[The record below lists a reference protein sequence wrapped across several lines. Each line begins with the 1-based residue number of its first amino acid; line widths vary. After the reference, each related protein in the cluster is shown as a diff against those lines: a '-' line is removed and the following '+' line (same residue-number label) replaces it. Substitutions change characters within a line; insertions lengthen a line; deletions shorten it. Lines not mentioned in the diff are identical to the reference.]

1 MEKLIQLARQ
11 ATLEAGKAIMQ
22 VYAQPFEVYVKD
34 DNSPV
39 TQADL
44 RASNII
50 KEVLK
55 PTGLPFVSE
64 EDLPKDRSQYKR
76 YWLVDPLDGTAEFV
90 NRNGEFTVNIALIDD
105 KQPVLG
111 VIYAPV
117 TNQLWWANFDTRLRD
132 TGHGAWTM
140 SRVSQSRVPRPFT
153 VLVSRSHRTV
163 EVDEYINKVLHPAHP
178 DLVID
183 TQGSSL
189 KFARL
194 AEGSADVYVCYS
206 KTKEWDTAAA
216 DAILRAAGGK
226 VLRISDGKPLEYSKM
241 DYPNP
246 PFVAYAPASI
256 S

>member
-22 VYAQPFEVYVKD
+22 VYAQPFEVYIKD

-105 KQPVLG
+105 EQPVLG

-117 TNQLWWANFDTRLRD
+117 TNQLWWASFDTRLRD
-132 TGHGAWTM
+132 TGHGTWTM
-140 SRVSQSRVPRPFT
+140 SRVSQSRVPR
-153 VLVSRSHRTV
+153 H
-163 EVDEYINKVLHPAHP
+163 YIN
-178 DLVID
+178 
-183 TQGSSL
+183 
-189 KFARL
+189 
-194 AEGSADVYVCYS
+194 
-206 KTKEWDTAAA
+206 
-216 DAILRAAGGK
+216 
-226 VLRISDGKPLEYSKM
+226 
-241 DYPNP
+241 
-246 PFVAYAPASI
+246 
-256 S
+256 